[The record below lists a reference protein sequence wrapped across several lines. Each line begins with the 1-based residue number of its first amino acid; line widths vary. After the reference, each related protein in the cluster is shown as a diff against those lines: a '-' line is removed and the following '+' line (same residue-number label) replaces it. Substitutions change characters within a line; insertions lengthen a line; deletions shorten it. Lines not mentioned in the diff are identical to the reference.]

1 MKGAAAT
8 IIGVIVA
15 TKPDSA
21 GSSVPIKN
29 TLKAVNAPE
38 MKRKTL
44 VSFPA
49 IVGIMSL
56 KKFGNDRIKNTLKR
70 RNNLGNF
77 LIRLRVFIGN
87 AAIIRPSDIP
97 IDVSIFPKPSQL
109 GSSKKFNISSKA
121 SRAKYTAPSI
131 RPPFKSLTNGPRA
144 VNSPPIPA
152 PNNASNLPNPL
163 SSLTASRPPV
173 TPL

>member
-8 IIGVIVA
+8 IIGVNVA
-15 TKPDSA
+15 RKPDSI

-29 TLKAVNAPE
+29 TLKAVNAVE

-44 VSFPA
+44 ISFPA
-49 IVGIMSL
+49 IVGIMPL
-56 KKFGNDRIKNTLKR
+56 KKFGNGRLKNTPKR
-70 RNNLGNF
+70 RNHLGSD
-77 LIRLRVFIGN
+77 LIRLRVFN
-87 AAIIRPSDIP
+87 VNEAITKSSAVP
-97 IDVSIFPKPSQL
+97 IDVSTSAKPSHVK
-109 GSSKKFNISSKA
+109 SSNKFHIPSKA